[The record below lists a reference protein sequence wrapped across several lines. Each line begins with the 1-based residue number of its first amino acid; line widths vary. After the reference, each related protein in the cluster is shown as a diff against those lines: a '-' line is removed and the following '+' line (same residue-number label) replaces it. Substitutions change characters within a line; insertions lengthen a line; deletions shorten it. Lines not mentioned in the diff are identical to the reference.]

1 MPGLLLCI
9 VIVRKLSSNP
19 NVPVVVVVH
28 RSGSG
33 GRGWP
38 RDVAIELYGLS
49 PGIGVALVAWVLEAV
64 SRSYRGRPKLAGPI
78 DAKLDDSRSRRGQSW
93 QLESASVGIVG
104 LATKKEFKEI
114 IAARAVLRRGGQ
126 FCHI

>member
-9 VIVRKLSSNP
+9 IIVRKLSSNP
-19 NVPVVVVVH
+19 HVPVVVVVH

-49 PGIGVALVAWVLEAV
+49 PGIGVALVAWVLEAGTSV
-64 SRSYRGRPKLAGPI
+64 LTLQSPGPI
-78 DAKLDDSRSRRGQSW
+78 RG
-93 QLESASVGIVG
+93 
-104 LATKKEFKEI
+104 
-114 IAARAVLRRGGQ
+114 
-126 FCHI
+126 H